1 MNWVGQT
8 KVCHTIMRIT
18 VELLSPVS
26 RLVTIVTVTCGAA
39 AFISLSAAQFIIS
52 VITDPES
59 RAETAI
65 IEGAANYFPNSAW
78 AQARM
83 ASRIIESGV
92 DVSEDHERT
101 SERAV
106 YYAARAVAL
115 APHNHEFRIL
125 LAAAKELRGDLAEA
139 EAELREAIK
148 LAPNLVTVH
157 WRLANLLLREEKLDQ
172 AGAEFRLANEAD
184 PELLTPTLNLLW
196 QASDGKIET
205 LSAAVGA
212 APESQLALA
221 QFLVAHEQFGA
232 GVKIANSL
240 DRQTILSLPES
251 GKLFDS
257 LISAGQT
264 DLAGELWRDFFG
276 PGDHSLMWNESFERP
291 IRSNLAQFDWNLS
304 QSKYAKIGVTTATA
318 RTGQRSLRIS
328 YNGVDTTALD
338 NEMRQLVKTRPGARY
353 TLTCYVKAEKLLTPG
368 GPQVV
373 VTTQDS
379 ATPVAASAAIE
390 AGSYDWRLL
399 TLDFVAPSN
408 AHALVI
414 SIKQTPQFSYV
425 DPTGG
430 TVWFDDFAL
439 TERLP
444 SPARKM
450 ALVPAFRRPPV
461 QSPKGGT
468 QSASRAWVY

>member
-1 MNWVGQT
+1 
-8 KVCHTIMRIT
+8 MRIT

-26 RLVTIVTVTCGAA
+26 RLVTIVTVICGAA
-39 AFISLSAAQFIIS
+39 VFISLSSAQFIIS
-52 VITDPES
+52 VITDPEA

-83 ASRIIESGV
+83 ASRLIESGV

-115 APHNHEFRIL
+115 APLNYEFRIL

-139 EAELREAIK
+139 EAELRAAIK
-148 LAPNLVTVH
+148 LAPHLLTVH

-212 APESQLALA
+212 APASQLALA
-221 QFLVAHEQFGA
+221 EFLVAHEKFEA

-240 DRQTILSLPES
+240 DRQAILSLPES
-251 GKLFDS
+251 GKLLDA
-257 LISAGQT
+257 LISAGQI
-264 DLAGELWRDFFG
+264 DLASELWRDFFSAG
-276 PGDHSLMWNESFERP
+276 NQSPMWNESFERP
-291 IRSNLAQFDWNLS
+291 IRSNLAQFDWNLR

-318 RTGQRSLRIS
+318 RTGQRSLKIS
-328 YNGVDTTALD
+328 FNGIDTTTLD
-338 NEMRQLVKTRPGARY
+338 NEVRQLVKARPGARY
-353 TLTCYVKAEKLLTPG
+353 TLMCYVKAERLITPG

-373 VTTQDS
+373 VSAPNS
-379 ATPVAASAAIE
+379 ATPIAASAAIE

-399 TLDFVAPSN
+399 TIDFVAPSN

-414 SIKQTPQFSYV
+414 AIKQTPQFSYV
-425 DPTGG
+425 DPTSG
-430 TVWFDDFAL
+430 TVWFDDFVL
-439 TERLP
+439 TERLSTP
-444 SPARKM
+444 PRKF
-450 ALVPAFRRPPV
+450 ALIPAFRRPPV
-461 QSPKGGT
+461 QPPKGGS
-468 QSASRAWVY
+468 QNASRVCGF

>member
-1 MNWVGQT
+1 M
-8 KVCHTIMRIT
+8 IIT
-18 VELLSPVS
+18 VELLSPAS
-26 RLVTIVTVTCGAA
+26 RLVTIVTVICAAA

-52 VITDPES
+52 VITDPEA

-65 IEGAANYFPNSAW
+65 IEGAAKYFPNSAW
-78 AQARM
+78 TQARM
-83 ASRIIESGV
+83 ASRLIESGV

-106 YYAARAVAL
+106 YYAGRAVAL
-115 APHNHEFRIL
+115 APLNYEFRIL
-125 LAAAKELRGDLAEA
+125 LAAAKELRGDLTEA
-139 EAELREAIK
+139 ETELRAAIK
-148 LAPNLVTVH
+148 LAPHLAPVH

-212 APESQLALA
+212 APVSQLALA
-221 QFLVAHEQFGA
+221 EFLVAHEKFEA

-240 DRQTILSLPES
+240 DRQAILSLPES
-251 GKLFDS
+251 GKLLDA
-257 LISAGQT
+257 LISAGQI
-264 DLAGELWRDFFG
+264 DLASELWRDFFSAG
-276 PGDHSLMWNESFERP
+276 NQSLMWNESFERP

-304 QSKYAKIGVTTATA
+304 QSKYAKIGVTTSTA
-318 RTGQRSLRIS
+318 RTGQRSLKIS
-328 YNGVDTTALD
+328 YNGIDTTTLD
-338 NEMRQLVKTRPGARY
+338 NEMRQLVKARPGARY
-353 TLTCYVKAEKLLTPG
+353 TLTCYVKAERLLTPG

-373 VTTQDS
+373 VSARDS
-379 ATPVAASAAIE
+379 ATPITASAAIE

-399 TLDFVAPSN
+399 TMDFVAPSN

-414 SIKQTPQFSYV
+414 AIKQTPQFSYV
-425 DPTGG
+425 DPTTG
-430 TVWFDDFAL
+430 TVWFDDFML

-444 SPARKM
+444 KPPRKF
-450 ALVPAFRRPPV
+450 ALIPAFRRPPV
-461 QSPKGGT
+461 QPPKGGD
-468 QSASRAWVY
+468 QSASRVWGF